1 MIRREMSAG
10 PEDAARESKGQAVG
24 DEQERI
30 AVPEALSASEAQ
42 AAVQRLKVRHTRRTC
57 LPICVGPCM

>member
-1 MIRREMSAG
+1 VER
-10 PEDAARESKGQAVG
+10 KGQAVG